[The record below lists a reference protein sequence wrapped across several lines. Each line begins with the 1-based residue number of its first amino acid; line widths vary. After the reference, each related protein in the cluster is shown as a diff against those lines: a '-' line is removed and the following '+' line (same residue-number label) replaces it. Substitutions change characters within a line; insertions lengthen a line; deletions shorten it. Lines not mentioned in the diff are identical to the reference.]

1 MIDSYRE
8 DYDAGPLGPTDP
20 RTLLLSMSDYKQP
33 QNYEVYGKC
42 CLSLVGALPPES
54 PRFPPNVVSAWS
66 GHVRG
71 ELGS

>member
-33 QNYEVYGKC
+33 QNYEVYGEC

-54 PRFPPNVVSAWS
+54 PRFKPNAVSAWS